1 MDILWLDV
9 VWLVSCVVSGVIG
22 AVIALVWWSVWG
34 GTWGS
39 VTEEGGV
46 SHEEEHK

>member
-1 MDILWLDV
+1 MDIFWLDV
-9 VWLVSCVVSGVIG
+9 VWLLSCVVSGVIG
-22 AVIALVWWSVWG
+22 AVIALVLWSAWG
-34 GTWGS
+34 GAWGS